1 MSPARLELAE
11 CLTNSML
18 HLIVLPTEAC
28 NFRCVY
34 CYESFR
40 LKRMDPGVVD
50 GLKRLIERRAPGL
63 ERLDVSWFG
72 GEPLLAL
79 DVIEEVMIHADEVR
93 AMYPDLQVAAD
104 ITTNGYLLS
113 AATASRLFD
122 LGVRRFQISLDGP
135 RDHHDRT
142 RVRPGGRGTF
152 DRIWENLCELK
163 RNPGQFRITLRLHI
177 DRDNV
182 AVMPDFLRQVAGE
195 FSEDPRFDVFLR
207 AIARLGGPRDDSL
220 PVLSDGE
227 AEGVLAELRTAATSF
242 GLTLAPAN
250 AGDSIC
256 YAARANSFV
265 VRADG
270 RLNKCTVALDHPA
283 NEVGRLEPDGTVRL
297 RTDRMLP
304 WMRGLA
310 SGEAKELSCPLQGI
324 TSWRPSTRS
333 GAARTVSLSV
343 APAAAST

>member
-1 MSPARLELAE
+1 MSPARLEIAE
-11 CLTNSML
+11 CLTNSRL

-40 LKRMDPGVVD
+40 LKHMDPGVVG
-50 GLKRLIERRAPGL
+50 GLKRLIERRAPDL
-63 ERLDVSWFG
+63 ERLDLSWFG

-79 DVIEEVMIHADEVR
+79 DVIEDVMDHANQVR
-93 AMYPDLQVAAD
+93 ALHPDLQVAAD

-122 LGVRRFQISLDGP
+122 RGVHRLQISLDGP
-135 RDHHDRT
+135 REWHDRT

-152 DRIWENLCELK
+152 DRIWDNLRELK
-163 RNPGQFRITLRLHI
+163 RSPERFQITLRLHV
-177 DRDNV
+177 DQDNV
-182 AVMPDFLRQVAGE
+182 AVMPDFLRQVAEE
-195 FSEDPRFDVFLR
+195 FSDDRRFDVFLR
-207 AIARLGGPRDDSL
+207 AIARLGGPRDASL
-220 PVLSDGE
+220 PVLTDGE
-227 AEGVLAELRTAATSF
+227 AATILGRLRADAASLGLALASANTS
-242 GLTLAPAN
+242 
-250 AGDSIC
+250 DSIC

-270 RLNKCTVALDHPA
+270 RLNKCTVALDQPS
-283 NEVGRLEPDGTVRL
+283 NDVGRLEPDGTVRL

-310 SGEAKELSCPLQGI
+310 SGEAEKLSCPLQGI
-324 TSWRPSTRS
+324 TSWKPSARS
-333 GAARTVSLSV
+333 GTARTVSLSL